1 MMASSPMI
9 GRVSR
14 ASSGCTSR
22 PRPALSTRVN
32 DRMRCGSASASRS
45 AIAPPAE
52 CPTRSSGGSMSR
64 VSRNAATNGAMVAAG
79 GVVADGRG
87 GFAVAGQAQREH
99 PVGAGQ
105 GGDDPPP
112 AGGALLVPVQQQQR
126 RPGTGLQ
133 VLGVHPV
140 HGDPTVVDGE
150 LVLVLRGRGWG
161 RTDDAVEMTDMK
173 ASWCAVWWCWA
184 ASPGAGVTAK
194 RRAHGRIAAILA
206 R

>member
-1 MMASSPMI
+1 MW
-9 GRVSR
+9 
-14 ASSGCTSR
+14 
-22 PRPALSTRVN
+22 
-32 DRMRCGSASASRS
+32 
-45 AIAPPAE
+45 
-52 CPTRSSGGSMSR
+52 R
-64 VSRNAATNGAMVAAG
+64 VSRNAATKRARSAAG

-112 AGGALLVPVQQQQR
+112 AGGALLVPVQQQQH
-126 RPGTGLQ
+126 RPDTGLQ

-150 LVLVLRGRGWG
+150 LVLVLWGWG
-161 RTDDAVEMTDMK
+161 RTDDAVEVTDMK
-173 ASWCAVWWCWA
+173 SLLVRGLVVLA

-194 RRAHGRIAAILA
+194 RRTHGRIAAILA
-206 R
+206 C